1 MKLNQKSKMIYLLT
15 DKLLQEKAA
24 VIAGDDIKGGLSLN
38 NGSIKTLL
46 AEALMLEE
54 KLNSYVDEN
63 NDEKSPL
70 ISDPASAFFNL
81 VT

>member
-1 MKLNQKSKMIYLLT
+1 MKLNQKSNVIYFLT

-24 VIAGDDIKGGLSLN
+24 QMAGNEIKGDLSLN

-46 AEALMLEE
+46 GEAYILEE
-54 KLNSYVDEN
+54 KLNSTVDEN